1 MSEKTP
7 SFPFPSEWNRTIE
20 RQINEYKTCGI
31 YYDDKDSF
39 IDHYNK
45 NFFFHIICLILLFFT
60 ITSCIILLKFRHSY
74 EVNNKHNLSMIMI
87 YIISIILNITTTYLS
102 YPLFFFSILGFI
114 LRYIKDCSIKYMK
127 YCYNFDDEKKN
138 KIGLFIKK
146 YYTDERLISLLLLA
160 VIISLVYITIL
171 ILNGGSFRLFPLE
184 QGFCELK

>member
-102 YPLFFFSILGFI
+102 QVYKIIIITYL
-114 LRYIKDCSIKYMK
+114 YIHEL
-127 YCYNFDDEKKN
+127 NN
-138 KIGLFIKK
+138 K
-146 YYTDERLISLLLLA
+146 
-160 VIISLVYITIL
+160 
-171 ILNGGSFRLFPLE
+171 
-184 QGFCELK
+184 